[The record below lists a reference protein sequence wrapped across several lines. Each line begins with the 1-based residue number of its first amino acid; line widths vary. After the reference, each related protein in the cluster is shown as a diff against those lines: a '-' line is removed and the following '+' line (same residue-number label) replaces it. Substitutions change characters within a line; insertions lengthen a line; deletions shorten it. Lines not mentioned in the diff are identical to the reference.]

1 MTGVQT
7 CALPIWN
14 ELLTQT
20 ATRVGREEVVQ
31 RVVDVAVEDRV
42 IDNDWVARCVLAK
55 MQLDFSNFTDDEFI
69 SECKRAADEFV
80 NECANADQGS

>member
-1 MTGVQT
+1 M
-7 CALPIWN
+7 LY
-14 ELLTQT
+14 
-20 ATRVGREEVVQ
+20 
-31 RVVDVAVEDRV
+31 VDDVMNILE